1 MKKALLSILGAWL
14 ITFSSSPQV
23 MSVKIRVVFPFD
35 VSNVILKQYYPAS
48 NYPSMNNTGTNEYSY
63 ESLTDSFGQFVFNI
77 SYYVPQYLGGNLLY
91 LTGFTGTN
99 SNARPAGI
107 IYGKLYVNNTLL
119 NSIYT
124 TLNQTADGL
133 NVSLRILPDSSVIP
147 LIDSLHPH
155 TIIDD
160 RIPPE
165 VAHRYFY
172 KNAFPSNDHHN
183 LTAWVQVLTDNN
195 CIDTC
200 QVDVDYLKV
209 SGRKSGILTTLV
221 EDDYNTFNQNGD
233 GGLFLRYP
241 FFPPGD
247 YHEHPFPDTLNGG
260 IMTFYPT
267 NNIKRVWHWWNSQP
281 ANVSDITQ
289 YDSYRV
295 ECRMKIKGHALA
307 QVGLDFINPSDNHY
321 ELGTGNW
328 VFENPGEWQDVIFDS
343 QDNTC
348 FEPAVVTA
356 SSISATTVTISWT
369 APSPLPGSGYEYE
382 IRTSGAPGS
391 GAGGLTVT
399 GTTPAGV
406 LSAAIFGLSP
416 NTTYYVYVRSS
427 CGGGSFSPWSTPATQ
442 FVTPVID
449 VDLAVQAVVLGG
461 QSFCYDALETIT
473 VAGAG
478 SAFVVFTGG
487 SAIMI
492 AGLNIHYLSG
502 TLVTSGG
509 YMHGYIAP
517 GGPFCITPIVISEPV
532 AEDVVPPAV
541 TEKTFFKIYPN
552 PTTGNFTLEQKGEN
566 QYGNVR
572 VEVYGLRGDKV
583 LNGEMIGERSH
594 VFSLSE
600 RTPGIYFIHVA
611 SGTNVEVFKIIKY

>member
-1 MKKALLSILGAWL
+1 M
-14 ITFSSSPQV
+14 TC
-23 MSVKIRVVFPFD
+23 
-35 VSNVILKQYYPAS
+35 
-48 NYPSMNNTGTNEYSY
+48 
-63 ESLTDSFGQFVFNI
+63 
-77 SYYVPQYLGGNLLY
+77 
-91 LTGFTGTN
+91 
-99 SNARPAGI
+99 PAG
-107 IYGKLYVNNTLL
+107 
-119 NSIYT
+119 S
-124 TLNQTADGL
+124 TAELEPCGSD
-133 NVSLRILPDSSVIP
+133 
-147 LIDSLHPH
+147 
-155 TIIDD
+155 
-160 RIPPE
+160 
-165 VAHRYFY
+165 
-172 KNAFPSNDHHN
+172 
-183 LTAWVQVLTDNN
+183 
-195 CIDTC
+195 
-200 QVDVDYLKV
+200 
-209 SGRKSGILTTLV
+209 
-221 EDDYNTFNQNGD
+221 
-233 GGLFLRYP
+233 
-241 FFPPGD
+241 
-247 YHEHPFPDTLNGG
+247 LNGG
-260 IMTFYPT
+260 CNMVVAPAFEPITLGETKCGTSWCDGVIRDTDWYIFTLAQRTRVTWTAKAEFPVLIGFINSPCPNGSFF
-267 NNIKRVWHWWNSQP
+267 NNIDGPVGSTISVTSVLDPGTYYAWIGPTGWSTIIQCGG
-281 ANVSDITQ
+281 SDRYWAT
-289 YDSYRV
+289 
-295 ECRMKIKGHALA
+295 L
-307 QVGLDFINPSDNHY
+307 
-321 ELGTGNW
+321 TG
-328 VFENPGEWQDVIFDS
+328 
-343 QDNTC
+343 NTC

-356 SSISATTVTISWT
+356 SSISATTVIISWT

-478 SAFVVFTGG
+478 SAFVVFSGG

-502 TLVTSGG
+502 TLVTAGG

-532 AEDVVPPAV
+532 AEDVVPPTV
-541 TEKTFFKIYPN
+541 IEKTFFKIYPN

-572 VEVYGLRGDKV
+572 VDVYGLRGDKV